1 MKSEKID
8 ASAQAIEKAK
18 EMQKKMI
25 TGIIAIL
32 IVVTAVLVFVNRKG
46 DKNVSGLVLA
56 GGGKEVTIAWEDVG
70 GQAFE
75 GDLVNGKGE
84 VTHHEY
90 TGSELQAL
98 LAANGIEVTES
109 SVITAASEDNYSAEL
124 TGAELLESGKV
135 YVALTD
141 GGKQIEG
148 IDGGQGAQLIVFGDQ
163 NSKRAVRY
171 LKTISVK

>member
-1 MKSEKID
+1 
-8 ASAQAIEKAK
+8 
-18 EMQKKMI
+18 MQKKLI
-25 TGIIAIL
+25 AAIIAIL
-32 IVVTAVLVFVNRKG
+32 VVVAAVLVFVNRKG

-56 GGGKEVTIAWEDVG
+56 GGGKEVTVAWEDVG
-70 GQAFE
+70 GQTFE

-90 TGSELQAL
+90 TGAELQAL
-98 LAANGIEVTES
+98 LTANGIEVSES
-109 SVITAASEDNYSAEL
+109 SVITATSEDNYSAEL
-124 TGAELLESGKV
+124 TGAELLEAGKV

-141 GGKQIEG
+141 GGKQLEG

>member
-1 MKSEKID
+1 
-8 ASAQAIEKAK
+8 
-18 EMQKKMI
+18 MQKKLI
-25 TGIIAIL
+25 AAIIAIL
-32 IVVTAVLVFVNRKG
+32 VVVTAVLVFFNRKG
-46 DKNVSGLVLA
+46 DKNVSGLMLS
-56 GGGKEVTIAWEDVG
+56 GGGKEITVAWEDVG
-70 GQAFE
+70 GQSFE

-98 LAANGIEVTES
+98 LAASGIEVTES
-109 SVITAASEDNYSAEL
+109 SVITAASQDNYSAEL
-124 TGAELLESGKV
+124 TGAELLEAGKV

-148 IDGGQGAQLIVFGDQ
+148 IDGGPGAQLIVFGDQ

>member
-1 MKSEKID
+1 
-8 ASAQAIEKAK
+8 
-18 EMQKKMI
+18 MQKKLI
-25 TGIIAIL
+25 AAIIAIL
-32 IVVTAVLVFVNRKG
+32 VVVAAVLVFVNRKG
-46 DKNVSGLVLA
+46 DKNVSGLILS
-56 GGGKEVTIAWEDVG
+56 GSGKEITVAWEDVA
-70 GQAFE
+70 GQSFE

-124 TGAELLESGKV
+124 TGAELLEAGKV

-141 GGKQIEG
+141 GGKQLEG

>member
-1 MKSEKID
+1 
-8 ASAQAIEKAK
+8 
-18 EMQKKMI
+18 MQKKLI
-25 TGIIAIL
+25 AGIIAIL
-32 IVVTAVLVFVNRKG
+32 VVVTAVLVFVNRKG

-56 GGGKEVTIAWEDVG
+56 SGGKEVTIAWEDVG

-98 LAANGIEVTES
+98 LAANGIEVTDS
-109 SVITAASEDNYSAEL
+109 SVITATSEDNYSAEL

-141 GGKQIEG
+141 GGKQLEG

>member
-1 MKSEKID
+1 
-8 ASAQAIEKAK
+8 
-18 EMQKKMI
+18 MQKKLI
-25 TGIIAIL
+25 AAIIAIL
-32 IVVTAVLVFVNRKG
+32 VVITAVLVFVNRKG
-46 DKNVSGLVLA
+46 DKNVSGLILS
-56 GGGKEVTIAWEDVG
+56 GSGKEITVAWEDVG
-70 GQAFE
+70 GQSFE

-124 TGAELLESGKV
+124 TGAELLEAGKV

>member
-1 MKSEKID
+1 
-8 ASAQAIEKAK
+8 
-18 EMQKKMI
+18 MQKKLI
-25 TGIIAIL
+25 AAIIAIL
-32 IVVTAVLVFVNRKG
+32 VVVAAVLVFVNRKG
-46 DKNVSGLVLA
+46 DKNVSGLILS
-56 GGGKEVTIAWEDVG
+56 GSGKEITVAWEDVG
-70 GQAFE
+70 GQSFE

-124 TGAELLESGKV
+124 TGAELLEAGKV

-171 LKTISVK
+171 LKTISVE

>member
-1 MKSEKID
+1 
-8 ASAQAIEKAK
+8 
-18 EMQKKMI
+18 MQKKLI
-25 TGIIAIL
+25 AGIIAIL
-32 IVVTAVLVFVNRKG
+32 VVVAAVLVFVNRKG
-46 DKNVSGLVLA
+46 DKNVSGLILS
-56 GGGKEVTIAWEDVG
+56 GSGKEITVAWEDVG
-70 GQAFE
+70 GQSFE

-124 TGAELLESGKV
+124 TGAELLEAGKV

-141 GGKQIEG
+141 GGKQLEG
-148 IDGGQGAQLIVFGDQ
+148 IDGGQGAQLVVFGDQ

>member
-1 MKSEKID
+1 
-8 ASAQAIEKAK
+8 
-18 EMQKKMI
+18 MQKKMI

-124 TGAELLESGKV
+124 TGAELLEAGKV

-141 GGKQIEG
+141 GGKQLEG

>member
-1 MKSEKID
+1 
-8 ASAQAIEKAK
+8 
-18 EMQKKMI
+18 MQKKLI
-25 TGIIAIL
+25 AGIIAVL
-32 IVVTAVLVFVNRKG
+32 VVVTAVLVFVNRKG
-46 DKNVSGLVLA
+46 DKNVSGLMLS
-56 GGGKEVTIAWEDVG
+56 GGGKEVTAAWEDIG

-90 TGSELQAL
+90 TGAELQAL
-98 LAANGIEVTES
+98 LQANGIEVTES

-148 IDGGQGAQLIVFGDQ
+148 IEGGQGAQLIVFGDQ

-171 LKTISVK
+171 LKTISVE

>member
-1 MKSEKID
+1 
-8 ASAQAIEKAK
+8 
-18 EMQKKMI
+18 MQKKLI
-25 TGIIAIL
+25 AGIIAIL
-32 IVVTAVLVFVNRKG
+32 VVVTTVLVFVNRKG
-46 DKNVSGLVLA
+46 DKNVSGLVVA

>member
-1 MKSEKID
+1 
-8 ASAQAIEKAK
+8 
-18 EMQKKMI
+18 MQKKLI
-25 TGIIAIL
+25 AGIIAIL
-32 IVVTAVLVFVNRKG
+32 VVVTTVLVFVNRKG

-163 NSKRAVRY
+163 NSKPAVRY

>member
-1 MKSEKID
+1 
-8 ASAQAIEKAK
+8 
-18 EMQKKMI
+18 MQKKSI
-25 TGIIAIL
+25 ATIIAIL
-32 IVVTAVLVFVNRKG
+32 VVVAAVLVFVNRKG
-46 DKNVSGLVLA
+46 DKNVSGLILS
-56 GGGKEVTIAWEDVG
+56 GSGKEITVAWEDVG
-70 GQAFE
+70 GQSFE

-124 TGAELLESGKV
+124 TGAELLEADKV

-171 LKTISVK
+171 LKTISVQ

>member
-1 MKSEKID
+1 
-8 ASAQAIEKAK
+8 
-18 EMQKKMI
+18 MQKKLI
-25 TGIIAIL
+25 AAIIAIL
-32 IVVTAVLVFVNRKG
+32 VVVAAVLVFVNRKG
-46 DKNVSGLVLA
+46 DKNVSGLILS
-56 GGGKEVTIAWEDVG
+56 GSGKEITVSWEDIG
-70 GQAFE
+70 GQSFE

-124 TGAELLESGKV
+124 TGAELLEADKV

-171 LKTISVK
+171 LKTISVQ

>member
-1 MKSEKID
+1 
-8 ASAQAIEKAK
+8 
-18 EMQKKMI
+18 MQKKLI
-25 TGIIAIL
+25 AGIVAIL
-32 IVVTAVLVFVNRKG
+32 VVVTAVLVFVNRKG
-46 DKNVSGLVLA
+46 DKNVSGLILS
-56 GGGKEVTIAWEDVG
+56 GGGKEITVAWEDVG
-70 GQAFE
+70 GQSFE

-124 TGAELLESGKV
+124 TGAELLEAGKV

>member
-1 MKSEKID
+1 
-8 ASAQAIEKAK
+8 
-18 EMQKKMI
+18 MQKKLI
-25 TGIIAIL
+25 AGIIAIL
-32 IVVTAVLVFVNRKG
+32 VVVAAVLVFVNRKG
-46 DKNVSGLVLA
+46 DKNVSGLILS
-56 GGGKEVTIAWEDVG
+56 GSGKEITVAWEDVG
-70 GQAFE
+70 GQSFE

-124 TGAELLESGKV
+124 TGAELLEAGKV

-141 GGKQIEG
+141 GGKQLEG

>member
-1 MKSEKID
+1 
-8 ASAQAIEKAK
+8 
-18 EMQKKMI
+18 MQKKSI
-25 TGIIAIL
+25 ATIIAIL
-32 IVVTAVLVFVNRKG
+32 VVVAAVLVFVNRKG
-46 DKNVSGLVLA
+46 DKNVSGLILS
-56 GGGKEVTIAWEDVG
+56 GSGKEITVAWEDVA
-70 GQAFE
+70 GQSFE

-84 VTHHEY
+84 VTH
-90 TGSELQAL
+90 ELQAL

-124 TGAELLESGKV
+124 TGTELLEAGKV

-171 LKTISVK
+171 LKTISVQ

>member
-1 MKSEKID
+1 
-8 ASAQAIEKAK
+8 
-18 EMQKKMI
+18 MQKKSI
-25 TGIIAIL
+25 ATIIAIL
-32 IVVTAVLVFVNRKG
+32 VVVAAVLVFVNRKG
-46 DKNVSGLVLA
+46 DKNVSGLILS
-56 GGGKEVTIAWEDVG
+56 GSGKEITVAWEDVG
-70 GQAFE
+70 GQSFE

-109 SVITAASEDNYSAEL
+109 SVITDASEDNYSAEL
-124 TGAELLESGKV
+124 TGAELLEAGKV

-141 GGKQIEG
+141 GGKQLEG

>member
-1 MKSEKID
+1 
-8 ASAQAIEKAK
+8 
-18 EMQKKMI
+18 MQKKLI
-25 TGIIAIL
+25 AAIIAIL
-32 IVVTAVLVFVNRKG
+32 VVVTAVLVFINRKG

-56 GGGKEVTIAWEDVG
+56 SGGKEITVAWEDVG
-70 GQAFE
+70 GQSFE

-98 LAANGIEVTES
+98 LAANGIEITES

-124 TGAELLESGKV
+124 TGAELLEAGKV

>member
-1 MKSEKID
+1 MP
-8 ASAQAIEKAK
+8 
-18 EMQKKMI
+18 
-25 TGIIAIL
+25 
-32 IVVTAVLVFVNRKG
+32 
-46 DKNVSGLVLA
+46 
-56 GGGKEVTIAWEDVG
+56 EDVA
-70 GQAFE
+70 GQSFE

-98 LAANGIEVTES
+98 LEANGIEVTES

-124 TGAELLESGKV
+124 TGAELLEAGKVYVALTDGGRQLEGIDGGQGAHKV

-141 GGKQIEG
+141 GGKQLEG

>member
-1 MKSEKID
+1 
-8 ASAQAIEKAK
+8 
-18 EMQKKMI
+18 MQKKMI

-56 GGGKEVTIAWEDVG
+56 GGGKEVTIAAWEDVG

-98 LAANGIEVTES
+98 LAASDIEVTES

-124 TGAELLESGKV
+124 TGAELLEAGKV

>member
-1 MKSEKID
+1 
-8 ASAQAIEKAK
+8 
-18 EMQKKMI
+18 MQKKSI
-25 TGIIAIL
+25 ATIIAIL
-32 IVVTAVLVFVNRKG
+32 VVVAAVLVFVNRKG

-56 GGGKEVTIAWEDVG
+56 GGGKEVTVAWEDVG
-70 GQAFE
+70 GQTFE

-98 LAANGIEVTES
+98 LAANGIEVTDS
-109 SVITAASEDNYSAEL
+109 SVITATSEDNYSAEL
-124 TGAELLESGKV
+124 TGAELLEAGKV

-141 GGKQIEG
+141 GGKQSEG

>member
-1 MKSEKID
+1 
-8 ASAQAIEKAK
+8 
-18 EMQKKMI
+18 MQKKLI
-25 TGIIAIL
+25 AGIVAIL
-32 IVVTAVLVFVNRKG
+32 VVVTAVLVFVNRKG
-46 DKNVSGLVLA
+46 DKNVSGLILS
-56 GGGKEVTIAWEDVG
+56 GGGKEITVAWEDVG
-70 GQAFE
+70 GQSFE

-98 LAANGIEVTES
+98 LAASGIEVTES
-109 SVITAASEDNYSAEL
+109 SVITAASQDNYSAEL
-124 TGAELLESGKV
+124 TGAELLEAGKV

>member
-1 MKSEKID
+1 
-8 ASAQAIEKAK
+8 
-18 EMQKKMI
+18 MQKKLI
-25 TGIIAIL
+25 AGIIAIL
-32 IVVTAVLVFVNRKG
+32 VVVTAVLVFVNRKG

-56 GGGKEVTIAWEDVG
+56 GGGKEVTVAWEDVG
-70 GQAFE
+70 GQTFE

-90 TGSELQAL
+90 TGAELQARL
-98 LAANGIEVTES
+98 TANGIEVSES
-109 SVITAASEDNYSAEL
+109 SVITATSEDNYSAEL
-124 TGAELLESGKV
+124 TGAELLEAGKV

-141 GGKQIEG
+141 GGKQLEG

>member
-1 MKSEKID
+1 
-8 ASAQAIEKAK
+8 
-18 EMQKKMI
+18 MQKKLI
-25 TGIIAIL
+25 AGIIAIL
-32 IVVTAVLVFVNRKG
+32 VVVTAVLVFVNRKG

-56 GGGKEVTIAWEDVG
+56 GGGKEVTVAWEDVG

-90 TGSELQAL
+90 TGAELQVL
-98 LAANGIEVTES
+98 LAANGIEVSES
-109 SVITAASEDNYSAEL
+109 SVITATSEDNYSAEL
-124 TGAELLESGKV
+124 TGAELLEAGKV

-141 GGKQIEG
+141 GGKQLEG

>member
-1 MKSEKID
+1 MYSFVSVANYQIV
-8 ASAQAIEKAK
+8 
-18 EMQKKMI
+18 
-25 TGIIAIL
+25 GISDTL
-32 IVVTAVLVFVNRKG
+32 
-46 DKNVSGLVLA
+46 SGA
-56 GGGKEVTIAWEDVG
+56 MDDYKR
-70 GQAFE
+70 
-75 GDLVNGKGE
+75 
-84 VTHHEY
+84 
-90 TGSELQAL
+90 L

-124 TGAELLESGKV
+124 TGAELLEAGKV

>member
-1 MKSEKID
+1 
-8 ASAQAIEKAK
+8 
-18 EMQKKMI
+18 MQKKSI
-25 TGIIAIL
+25 AAIIAIL
-32 IVVTAVLVFVNRKG
+32 VVVTAVLVFVNRKG
-46 DKNVSGLVLA
+46 GKNVSGLILA
-56 GGGKEVTIAWEDVG
+56 SGGKEITVAWEDVG
-70 GQAFE
+70 GQSFE

-84 VTHHEY
+84 ITHHEY

-109 SVITAASEDNYSAEL
+109 SVITATSEDNYSAEL
-124 TGAELLESGKV
+124 TGAELLEAGKV

-163 NSKRAVRY
+163 NSKRAVRC

>member
-1 MKSEKID
+1 
-8 ASAQAIEKAK
+8 
-18 EMQKKMI
+18 MQKKSI
-25 TGIIAIL
+25 ATIIAIL
-32 IVVTAVLVFVNRKG
+32 VVVAAVLVFVNRKG
-46 DKNVSGLVLA
+46 DKNVSGLILS
-56 GGGKEVTIAWEDVG
+56 GSGKEITVAWEDVA
-70 GQAFE
+70 GQSFE

-124 TGAELLESGKV
+124 TGAELLEAGKV

-141 GGKQIEG
+141 GGKQLEG

>member
-1 MKSEKID
+1 MCPVWSLP
-8 ASAQAIEKAK
+8 A
-18 EMQKKMI
+18 
-25 TGIIAIL
+25 
-32 IVVTAVLVFVNRKG
+32 
-46 DKNVSGLVLA
+46 LVLA

>member
-1 MKSEKID
+1 
-8 ASAQAIEKAK
+8 
-18 EMQKKMI
+18 MQKKSI
-25 TGIIAIL
+25 AAIIAIL
-32 IVVTAVLVFVNRKG
+32 VVVAAVLVFVNRKG
-46 DKNVSGLVLA
+46 DKNVSGLILS
-56 GGGKEVTIAWEDVG
+56 GSGKEITVAWEDVG
-70 GQAFE
+70 GQSFE

-124 TGAELLESGKV
+124 TGAELLEAGKV

-141 GGKQIEG
+141 GGKQLEG

>member
-1 MKSEKID
+1 
-8 ASAQAIEKAK
+8 
-18 EMQKKMI
+18 MQKKLI
-25 TGIIAIL
+25 AGIVAIL
-32 IVVTAVLVFVNRKG
+32 VVVTAVLVFVNRKG
-46 DKNVSGLVLA
+46 DKNVSGLILS
-56 GGGKEVTIAWEDVG
+56 GGGKEITVAWEDIG
-70 GQAFE
+70 GQSFE

-84 VTHHEY
+84 VSHHEY

-98 LAANGIEVTES
+98 LTANGIEVTES

-124 TGAELLESGKV
+124 TGAELLEAGKV

-148 IDGGQGAQLIVFGDQ
+148 IDGGQGAQLVVFGDQ

>member
-1 MKSEKID
+1 
-8 ASAQAIEKAK
+8 
-18 EMQKKMI
+18 MQKKLI
-25 TGIIAIL
+25 AAIIAIL
-32 IVVTAVLVFVNRKG
+32 VVVTAVLVFVNRKG
-46 DKNVSGLVLA
+46 DKNVSGLMLS
-56 GGGKEVTIAWEDVG
+56 GGGKEITVAWEDVG
-70 GQAFE
+70 VQSFE

-98 LAANGIEVTES
+98 LTANGIEVTES

-124 TGAELLESGKV
+124 TGAELLEAGKV

-141 GGKQIEG
+141 GGKQLEG

>member
-1 MKSEKID
+1 
-8 ASAQAIEKAK
+8 
-18 EMQKKMI
+18 MQKKMI

-98 LAANGIEVTES
+98 LAASDIEVTES

-124 TGAELLESGKV
+124 TGAELLEAGKV